1 MTLKARAHRLA
12 DHVVRLFPSD
22 RLPTRW
28 NGAWLTVPRAS
39 WESVHRT
46 YEPYLARVLRT
57 FLQSGGCFL
66 DVGAH
71 LGLWSL
77 FAATRVGSTGRVVAL
92 EPSAAYDLLTAN
104 AARYPQIT
112 PLKVGAGATVRR
124 ATFFGQGTSSSGSFV
139 QEVTAINQRYQS
151 EVPITP
157 LSVPIVT
164 LDGLVAAHHLQ
175 TSLVKVDVEGFEGQV
190 LDGATRLL
198 ASGVP
203 CVIEIHPAQLMLSGD
218 TSAAVQ
224 ARLRGHGY
232 TVNVLNRNPNEIYT
246 VLATRDC
253 A

>member
-1 MTLKARAHRLA
+1 MTLKTRVRRLV
-12 DHVVRLFPSD
+12 DDIVRLSPGD

-39 WESVHRT
+39 WESVYRT

-112 PLKVGAGATVRR
+112 PLRVGAGATACS
-124 ATFFGQGTSSSGSFV
+124 ATFFGQGSSASGSFV
-139 QEVTAINQRYQS
+139 QSVTAINQPYHN

-164 LDGLVAAHHLQ
+164 LSGLVAAHHLQ
-175 TSLVKVDVEGFEGQV
+175 PSLVKIDVEGFEGQV
-190 LDGATRLL
+190 LDGATSLL

-203 CVIEIHPAQLMLSGD
+203 CVIEIHPPAAD
-218 TSAAVQ
+218 T
-224 ARLRGHGY
+224 
-232 TVNVLNRNPNEIYT
+232 IW
-246 VLATRDC
+246 
-253 A
+253 